1 MLLTITSCKS
11 ITYYEDFEVP
21 TFESVTGISLNKT
34 SENELGTVYHYDF
47 TDDVKGKADYY
58 MSYLINNYDFENTNQ
73 KDNLI
78 LLENDLYG
86 VMLFIT
92 ADGLLVVPYKHP

>member
-1 MLLTITSCKS
+1 
-11 ITYYEDFEVP
+11 
-21 TFESVTGISLNKT
+21 
-34 SENELGTVYHYDF
+34 
-47 TDDVKGKADYY
+47 